1 MLIALCLLLNA
12 YCLLL
17 YAYCFM
23 LIAYCFMLIALCLL
37 LYAYCFMLIA
47 YFAWFLR
54 CATDSDA
61 IVRKGL
67 PMGGLGERAGSQ
79 QLLEE

>member
-1 MLIALCLLLNA
+1 LLYAYSLLLIA

-17 YAYCFM
+17 
-23 LIAYCFMLIALCLL
+23 IAYCLL
-37 LYAYCFMLIA
+37 LIAYCFMLIA
-47 YFAWFLR
+47 YFAWFLS